1 MGVESKMTT
10 LFWRVRLWCF
20 GVGVLEISSNLGK
33 NSVCGFSQS
42 SIFRQVGRKVTR
54 LSIDAR
60 NASCLFMRQWED
72 ANKHTA
78 LAGFASDLQFGV
90 VAHEHMLHN
99 RQTQTGSACAA
110 IAAGIN
116 AIKTFG

>member
-10 LFWRVRLWCF
+10 LFWRVRLWF
-20 GVGVLEISSNLGK
+20 FEVVVLEISSNLGK
-33 NSVCGFSQS
+33 NSVYGFSAS

-60 NASCLFMRQWED
+60 KASYLFVRQWEY

-78 LAGFASDLQFGV
+78 LAWLAGDLQFGV
-90 VAHEHMLHN
+90 MAHEHMLHN
-99 RQTQTGSACAA
+99 RQT
-110 IAAGIN
+110 
-116 AIKTFG
+116 